1 MVEELK
7 SQTREVLESLTDEQ
21 VQMVLAYARQ
31 VRDMEPAV
39 LNNLLEALL
48 EHVADLREFLVSAR
62 PVEFAQTCE

>member
-7 SQTREVLESLTDEQ
+7 SQTRELLESLTDEQ

-48 EHVADLREFLVSAR
+48 EDTA
-62 PVEFAQTCE
+62 

>member
-7 SQTREVLESLTDEQ
+7 NQTREVLESLTDEQ

-39 LNNLLEALL
+39 LNHILERLLEEPA
-48 EHVADLREFLVSAR
+48 
-62 PVEFAQTCE
+62 